1 MTACCNSTAESH
13 KGHSTG
19 KQNQNTVHGRIHIV
33 LFHSH
38 EDKKQDKLNDASEL
52 QVHQILKTISRKFT
66 KYSKNRLLL
75 VAQDSNMEEARERA
89 ENPARSYCNSAE
101 TGSEELAGGQGVGV
115 GGCCWAG
122 AWAVGTERSG
132 GWRRDTAR
140 RTWRRSSFKNWGED
154 SAKERSLPYQ
164 KEGRKEKKTINL
176 QIIIFT
182 I

>member
-101 TGSEELAGGQGVGV
+101 TGSEELAGGQGAGG
-115 GGCCWAG
+115 GGCC
-122 AWAVGTERSG
+122 
-132 GWRRDTAR
+132 
-140 RTWRRSSFKNWGED
+140 
-154 SAKERSLPYQ
+154 
-164 KEGRKEKKTINL
+164 
-176 QIIIFT
+176 
-182 I
+182 